1 MNNLKELSRK
11 EKKILLKKIEGQYGI
26 SSLKINYIFLKNN
39 ENKIFVINKN
49 LKNVNLENIR
59 INSIG
64 LYFCRLENE
73 LRLTIE
79 GSQIIGPFAKKNV
92 IDISEDQSSEWLAG
106 NDLENIKEHYDET
119 FVIIRNK
126 KDFIGTGKYKDGKIL
141 NYVPKER
148 RIK

>member
-106 NDLENIKEHYDET
+106 NDLENIKEHYDES

>member
-92 IDISEDQSSEWLAG
+92 IDIDEEQSNEWLAG
-106 NDLENIKEHYDET
+106 NDLENIREHYDET

-141 NYVPKER
+141 NFVPKDR
-148 RIK
+148 RIH